1 MDEHIDYE
9 NIFTP
14 QGMLGHVSK
23 HPNLDFLMNIFNIP
37 RVYSVSGFGTWNVGQ
52 HTMAVAFLALYWS
65 AFNSY
70 PQEKRDR
77 LVTLALVH
85 DAHEA
90 VIGDILP
97 FFKTAAVKEAIE
109 TIQSDILSAFSIEE
123 DQALHDELKLL
134 DMIGFLYEI
143 SQSSPRGIDPSRRKL
158 IKQMYARQREDIL
171 AYAEKASIDQNRAGE
186 FLKHMKL
193 RHGDRKGAWRSPC
206 FPFRQVSYSNGRSL
220 VNERSWFAV

>member
-1 MDEHIDYE
+1 MNEHIDYE

-70 PQEKRDR
+70 SQEKRDR

-109 TIQSDILSAFSIEE
+109 TIQNDILSAFSIEE
-123 DQALHDELKLL
+123 DQTLRDELKLL
-134 DMIGFLYEI
+134 DMMSFLYEI
-143 SQSSPRGIDPSRRKL
+143 GQSSPRGINPSKRKL
-158 IKQMYARQREDIL
+158 IKQMYARQKEEIF
-171 AYAEKASIDQNRAGE
+171 AYTEKAKLDQEKVNK
-186 FLKHMKL
+186 FLKSMKL
-193 RHGDRKGAWRSPC
+193 
-206 FPFRQVSYSNGRSL
+206 
-220 VNERSWFAV
+220 

>member
-1 MDEHIDYE
+1 MSEHIDYE

-52 HTMAVAFLALYWS
+52 HTVAVAFLVLYWS

-85 DAHEA
+85 DVHEA

-97 FFKTAAVKEAIE
+97 FFKTVAVREAIDA
-109 TIQSDILSAFSIEE
+109 IQSDIQSAFSIEE
-123 DQALHDELKLL
+123 DQALRDELKLL
-134 DMIGFLYEI
+134 DMMSFLYEI
-143 SQSSPRGIDPSRRKL
+143 SQSSPKGIDPSKRKL
-158 IKQMYARQREDIL
+158 IKQMYARQKAEIL
-171 AYAEKASIDQNRAGE
+171 GYVEKAKLDQKKVE
-186 FLKHMKL
+186 DFLKSMKL
-193 RHGDRKGAWRSPC
+193 
-206 FPFRQVSYSNGRSL
+206 
-220 VNERSWFAV
+220 

>member
-1 MDEHIDYE
+1 MSERIAYE

-109 TIQSDILSAFSIEE
+109 TIQQDILSAFSIEE
-123 DQALHDELKLL
+123 DQALRDELKLL
-134 DMIGFLYEI
+134 DMMGFLYEI
-143 SQSSPRGIDPSRRKL
+143 SQSSPKGIDPSKRKL
-158 IKQMYARQREDIL
+158 IKQMYTRQKAEIL
-171 AYAEKASIDQNRAGE
+171 AYTEKANVDRQKVSE

-193 RHGDRKGAWRSPC
+193 
-206 FPFRQVSYSNGRSL
+206 
-220 VNERSWFAV
+220 

>member
-1 MDEHIDYE
+1 MSERIDYE

-109 TIQSDILSAFSIEE
+109 TIQQDILSAFSIEE
-123 DQALHDELKLL
+123 DQTLRDELKLL
-134 DMIGFLYEI
+134 DMMGFLYEI
-143 SQSSPRGIDPSRRKL
+143 SQSSPKGIDPSKRKL
-158 IKQMYARQREDIL
+158 IKQMHARQKAEIF
-171 AYAEKASIDQNRAGE
+171 AYTEKANIDRQKVSE

-193 RHGDRKGAWRSPC
+193 
-206 FPFRQVSYSNGRSL
+206 
-220 VNERSWFAV
+220 

>member
-23 HPNLDFLMNIFNIP
+23 NPNLDFLMNIFNIP

-52 HTMAVAFLALYWS
+52 HSMAVAFLSLYWS
-65 AFNSY
+65 AFNGY
-70 PQEKRDR
+70 AQEKRDR
-77 LVTLALVH
+77 LVTLALIH
-85 DAHEA
+85 DIHEA

-97 FFKTAAVKEAIE
+97 FFKTAAVREAID
-109 TIQSDILSAFSIEE
+109 TIQNDIQSAFAIEE
-123 DQALHDELKLL
+123 DQTLRDELKLL

-158 IKQMYARQREDIL
+158 IKQMYARQKDEVL
-171 AYAEKASIDQNRAGE
+171 TYAEKVGIGRDKASD
-186 FLKHMKL
+186 FLVHMKL
-193 RHGDRKGAWRSPC
+193 
-206 FPFRQVSYSNGRSL
+206 
-220 VNERSWFAV
+220 

>member
-1 MDEHIDYE
+1 MRLSGSCAGSSVIYNEQYFPMTEHIDYE

-23 HPNLDFLMNIFNIP
+23 HPNLDFLMNIFNI
-37 RVYSVSGFGTWNVGQ
+37 GFGTWNVGQ

-65 AFNSY
+65 AFLHY

-97 FFKTAAVKEAIE
+97 FFKTAAVKEAID
-109 TIQSDILSAFSIEE
+109 TIQRDILDAFAIEE
-123 DQALHDELKLL
+123 DETLHEELKLL

-143 SQSSPRGIDPSRRKL
+143 GQSSPRGIDPSKRKL
-158 IKQMYARQREDIL
+158 IKKMYARQRAEIL
-171 AYAEKASIDQNRAGE
+171 AYTGKAKIENEKVEE

-193 RHGDRKGAWRSPC
+193 
-206 FPFRQVSYSNGRSL
+206 
-220 VNERSWFAV
+220 

>member
-1 MDEHIDYE
+1 MNERIDYE

-23 HPNLDFLMNIFNIP
+23 NPNLDFLMNIFNIP

-97 FFKTAAVKEAIE
+97 FFKTAAVKEAID
-109 TIQSDILSAFSIEE
+109 TIQQDILNAFSIEE
-123 DQALHDELKLL
+123 DQTLRDELKLL
-134 DMIGFLYEI
+134 DMMSFLYEI
-143 SQSSPRGIDPSRRKL
+143 SQSSPKGIDPSKRKL
-158 IKQMYARQREDIL
+158 IKQMYDRQKAAIL
-171 AYAEKASIDQNRAGE
+171 AYTVKTNIDRQKVSE

-193 RHGDRKGAWRSPC
+193 
-206 FPFRQVSYSNGRSL
+206 
-220 VNERSWFAV
+220 

>member
-1 MDEHIDYE
+1 MSEHIDYE

-52 HTMAVAFLALYWS
+52 HTVAVAFLTLYWS
-65 AFNSY
+65 AYNSY

-85 DAHEA
+85 DVHEA

-97 FFKTAAVKEAIE
+97 FFKTAAVREAIDA
-109 TIQSDILSAFSIEE
+109 IQHDILNAFAIEE

-143 SQSSPRGIDPSRRKL
+143 GQSSPKGIDPSKRKL
-158 IKQMYARQREDIL
+158 IKQMYARQKEEIL
-171 AYAEKASIDQNRAGE
+171 GYAEKAKIEHKKVSE
-186 FLKHMKL
+186 FLKSMNL
-193 RHGDRKGAWRSPC
+193 
-206 FPFRQVSYSNGRSL
+206 
-220 VNERSWFAV
+220 

>member
-1 MDEHIDYE
+1 MSEHIDYE

-97 FFKTAAVKEAIE
+97 FFKTAAVKEAID
-109 TIQSDILSAFSIEE
+109 TIQQDILNAFSIEE
-123 DQALHDELKLL
+123 DQTLRDELKLL
-134 DMIGFLYEI
+134 DMMGFLYEI
-143 SQSSPRGIDPSRRKL
+143 SQSSPKGIDPSKRKL
-158 IKQMYARQREDIL
+158 IKQMYDRQKAAIL
-171 AYAEKASIDQNRAGE
+171 AYTEKANIDRQKVSE

-193 RHGDRKGAWRSPC
+193 
-206 FPFRQVSYSNGRSL
+206 
-220 VNERSWFAV
+220 

>member
-23 HPNLDFLMNIFNIP
+23 NPNLDFLMNIFNIP

-52 HTMAVAFLALYWS
+52 HTMAVAFLSLYWS
-65 AFNSY
+65 TFNAY
-70 PQEKRDR
+70 AQEKRDR

-85 DAHEA
+85 DIHEA

-97 FFKTAAVKEAIE
+97 FFKTAAVREAID
-109 TIQSDILSAFSIEE
+109 TIQNDIQSAFAIEE
-123 DQALHDELKLL
+123 DQGLRHELKLL

-158 IKQMYARQREDIL
+158 IKQMYARQKDEVL
-171 AYAEKASIDQNRAGE
+171 AYAEKAGIGREKAGE

-193 RHGDRKGAWRSPC
+193 
-206 FPFRQVSYSNGRSL
+206 
-220 VNERSWFAV
+220 

>member
-1 MDEHIDYE
+1 MNERIDFE

-52 HTMAVAFLALYWS
+52 HTVAVAFLVLYWS

-77 LVTLALVH
+77 LVTLALMH
-85 DAHEA
+85 DVHEA

-97 FFKTAAVKEAIE
+97 FFKTAPVKEAIDNGSMCTLNCPE
-109 TIQSDILSAFSIEE
+109 EVELADLLCELHPWAEMARFSRS
-123 DQALHDELKLL
+123 
-134 DMIGFLYEI
+134 G
-143 SQSSPRGIDPSRRKL
+143 G
-158 IKQMYARQREDIL
+158 
-171 AYAEKASIDQNRAGE
+171 
-186 FLKHMKL
+186 
-193 RHGDRKGAWRSPC
+193 RHGQAEDESRPDQHRSGPLR
-206 FPFRQVSYSNGRSL
+206 PVPPRTDPR
-220 VNERSWFAV
+220 

>member
-1 MDEHIDYE
+1 MSEHIDYE

-52 HTMAVAFLALYWS
+52 HTMAVAFLVLYWS

-109 TIQSDILSAFSIEE
+109 TIQNDIQSAFSIEE
-123 DQALHDELKLL
+123 DQTLRDELKLL

-158 IKQMYARQREDIL
+158 IKQMYTRQREDTL
-171 AYAEKASIDQNRAGE
+171 AFAEKASIDQNRANA

-193 RHGDRKGAWRSPC
+193 
-206 FPFRQVSYSNGRSL
+206 
-220 VNERSWFAV
+220 

>member
-1 MDEHIDYE
+1 MSEHIDYE

-14 QGMLGHVSK
+14 QGMLGHVSR

-65 AFNSY
+65 AFNAY

-85 DAHEA
+85 DVHEA

-109 TIQSDILSAFSIEE
+109 AIQRDILSAFAIEE
-123 DQALHDELKLL
+123 DQTLHDELKLL
-134 DMIGFLYEI
+134 DMMGFLYEI
-143 SQSSPRGIDPSRRKL
+143 SQSSPKGIDLSKRKL
-158 IKQMYARQREDIL
+158 IKQMYARQKEQIL
-171 AYAEKASIDQNRAGE
+171 GYAEQAEIDQEKVNE
-186 FLKHMKL
+186 FLKSMKL
-193 RHGDRKGAWRSPC
+193 
-206 FPFRQVSYSNGRSL
+206 
-220 VNERSWFAV
+220 

>member
-1 MDEHIDYE
+1 MNERIDYE

-52 HTMAVAFLALYWS
+52 HTVAVAFLVLYWS

-77 LVTLALVH
+77 LVTLALMH
-85 DAHEA
+85 DVHEA

-97 FFKTAAVKEAIE
+97 FFKTAAVKEAID
-109 TIQSDILSAFSIEE
+109 TIQRDILRAFSIEE
-123 DQALHDELKLL
+123 DQTLHDELKLL
-134 DMIGFLYEI
+134 DMMGFLYEI
-143 SQSSPRGIDPSRRKL
+143 SQSSPRGIDPSKQEL
-158 IKQMYARQREDIL
+158 IQQMYMRQKEEIL
-171 AYAEKASIDQNRAGE
+171 TYAEKVQIGQKKVND
-186 FLKHMKL
+186 FLKQMKL
-193 RHGDRKGAWRSPC
+193 
-206 FPFRQVSYSNGRSL
+206 
-220 VNERSWFAV
+220 

>member
-1 MDEHIDYE
+1 MNERIHAMKERIDYE

-52 HTMAVAFLALYWS
+52 HTMAVAFLSLYWS

-109 TIQSDILSAFSIEE
+109 TIQNDIQSAFAIEE
-123 DQALHDELKLL
+123 DQTLRDELKLL
-134 DMIGFLYEI
+134 DMTGFLYEI

-158 IKQMYARQREDIL
+158 IKQMYARQKDEVL
-171 AYAEKASIDQNRAGE
+171 AYAEKVGIGQAKASE

-193 RHGDRKGAWRSPC
+193 
-206 FPFRQVSYSNGRSL
+206 
-220 VNERSWFAV
+220 

>member
-1 MDEHIDYE
+1 MNERIDYE

-97 FFKTAAVKEAIE
+97 FFKTAAVKEAID
-109 TIQSDILSAFSIEE
+109 TIQRDILNAFSIEE
-123 DQALHDELKLL
+123 DQTLRDELKLL
-134 DMIGFLYEI
+134 DMMGFLYEI
-143 SQSSPRGIDPSRRKL
+143 SQSSPKGIDPSKRKL
-158 IKQMYARQREDIL
+158 IKQMYTRQKAEIL
-171 AYAEKASIDQNRAGE
+171 AYTEKANIDRQKVNE

-193 RHGDRKGAWRSPC
+193 
-206 FPFRQVSYSNGRSL
+206 
-220 VNERSWFAV
+220 

>member
-1 MDEHIDYE
+1 MNEHIDYE

-70 PQEKRDR
+70 AQEKRDR

-97 FFKTAAVKEAIE
+97 FFKTAAVKEAID
-109 TIQSDILSAFSIEE
+109 TIQGDILSAFAIEE
-123 DQALHDELKLL
+123 DQTLRDELKLL
-134 DMIGFLYEI
+134 DMMSFLYEI
-143 SQSSPRGIDPSRRKL
+143 SQSSPKGIDPSKRKL
-158 IKQMYARQREDIL
+158 IKQMYERQKEEIF
-171 AYAEKASIDQNRAGE
+171 AYTEKAKIDQKKVSE
-186 FLKHMKL
+186 FLKSMKL
-193 RHGDRKGAWRSPC
+193 K
-206 FPFRQVSYSNGRSL
+206 
-220 VNERSWFAV
+220 

>member
-14 QGMLGHVSK
+14 QGMLGQVSK
-23 HPNLDFLMNIFNIP
+23 KPNLDFLMNIFNIP

-65 AFNSY
+65 AFNGY

-109 TIQSDILSAFSIEE
+109 SIQNDILSAFSIEE
-123 DQALHDELKLL
+123 DQTLRDELKLL
-134 DMIGFLYEI
+134 DMVGFLYEI
-143 SQSSPRGIDPSRRKL
+143 SQSSPRGIDPSKRKQ
-158 IKQMYARQREDIL
+158 IKQMHARQKADIL
-171 AYAEKASIDQNRAGE
+171 AYAEKAQIDQKKVSE
-186 FLKHMKL
+186 FLKQMKL
-193 RHGDRKGAWRSPC
+193 
-206 FPFRQVSYSNGRSL
+206 
-220 VNERSWFAV
+220 

>member
-1 MDEHIDYE
+1 MTEHIDYE
-9 NIFTP
+9 HIFTP
-14 QGMLGHVSK
+14 QGMLGNVSK
-23 HPNLDFLMNIFNIP
+23 KPNLDFLMNIFNIP

-52 HTMAVAFLALYWS
+52 HTMAVAFLSLYWS
-65 AFNSY
+65 AYNGY

-109 TIQSDILSAFSIEE
+109 TIQNDIQSAFGIEE
-123 DQALHDELKLL
+123 DQTLRDELKLL
-134 DMIGFLYEI
+134 DMVGFLYEI

-158 IKQMYARQREDIL
+158 IKQMYARQKEDIL
-171 AYAEKASIDQNRAGE
+171 AYAEKAGIGQATASE

-193 RHGDRKGAWRSPC
+193 
-206 FPFRQVSYSNGRSL
+206 
-220 VNERSWFAV
+220 

>member
-1 MDEHIDYE
+1 MGLGGSWGGSSAIYNEEYLPMTEHIDYE

-52 HTMAVAFLALYWS
+52 HTMAVAFLALYW
-65 AFNSY
+65 AEFNCY

-77 LVTLALVH
+77 LVTLAMVH

-109 TIQSDILSAFSIEE
+109 TIQNDILSAFSIEE
-123 DQALHDELKLL
+123 DQTLRDELKLL
-134 DMIGFLYEI
+134 DMMSFLYEI
-143 SQSSPRGIDPSRRKL
+143 GQSSPRGINPSKRKL
-158 IKQMYARQREDIL
+158 IKQMYARQKAEIL
-171 AYAEKASIDQNRAGE
+171 AYTEKAKLDQEKVNK
-186 FLKHMKL
+186 FLKSMT
-193 RHGDRKGAWRSPC
+193 
-206 FPFRQVSYSNGRSL
+206 
-220 VNERSWFAV
+220 